1 MTLAAPHRIL
11 IRATNWLGDV
21 VMISPAIA
29 LVRQAFP
36 AAHIAL
42 LSKRHLAGLYEGHR
56 DLDEILSY
64 DPKAE
69 HRGIAGRWRLAREL
83 RAKTFDWAVILP
95 KGFEAAVAP
104 ALARI
109 PVRAG
114 WATDRR
120 GFLLTHKI
128 AETPADFFRHH
139 SDYFAQPLRLLGL
152 TGPLPPPYFPLS
164 ENQRAR
170 GRELLAKIPQP
181 VVVMH
186 CAASI
191 APRQWAPD
199 RFAAVAN
206 ALRAQGAG
214 IALIGSPVEQA
225 QVAAIAAQIRGALNL
240 AGATS
245 LQEMAGVIAA
255 ADLFIGND
263 SGPMHLAG
271 ALGVK
276 VLALFGAGHPDKTA
290 PRGPAQDRVVVL
302 HAGLACSPCKQRFW
316 KECDPLPS
324 GRPAC
329 LEALQLTRVSAA
341 AIKLLA
347 AG

>member
-1 MTLAAPHRIL
+1 MPPAVPRRIL
-11 IRATNWLGDV
+11 IRAPNWLGDV

-36 AAHIAL
+36 EAHLAL
-42 LSKRHLAGLYEGHR
+42 LSKRHLAGLYDGHR
-56 DLDEILSY
+56 DLIEILSY

-69 HRGIAGRWRLAREL
+69 HSGLTGRFRLAREL
-83 RAKTFDWAVILP
+83 RAKEFDWAIILP

-128 AETPADFFRHH
+128 AEQPADFFRHH

-152 TGPLPPPYFPLS
+152 HAPLPPPYYPLAES
-164 ENQRAR
+164 HRVR
-170 GRELLAKIPQP
+170 GAELLASLPQP
-181 VVVMH
+181 RVVMH

-199 RFAAVAN
+199 RFT
-206 ALRAQGAG
+206 ALGNELRGLGAG
-214 IALIGSPVEQA
+214 IALIGSPAETA
-225 QVAAIAAQIRGALNL
+225 QVAAIAAQIPGALNL

-276 VLALFGAGHPDKTA
+276 VLALFGAGHPDKT
-290 PRGPAQDRVVVL
+290 GPLGSAAGRIVAL

-329 LEALQLTRVSAA
+329 LEALSLTRVSTA